1 MKNFSVLIGLA
12 ALLAAPALARASAG
26 QANNQ
31 NPAEAELPSAP
42 SAVAMPKEP
51 APAAKSTSQ
60 KGAENSRAEAET
72 KVALK
77 SLRSSEQSK
86 IPVSPQDSLTP
97 PPDQPGKEPPAA
109 APAPTAGKD
118 ENDDEGQY
126 RIRRKVDEVNV
137 TFTVTDKHGH
147 FIKGLTKE
155 VFNVLDDKRPPEA
168 IRGFS
173 ADTNLPLRVG
183 LLIDASNSVRD
194 RFKFEQEAAIEFLSQ
209 IVRPKSDKAFV
220 LGFDTTPEV
229 TQDFTNANEKLAKGI
244 RMIRPGGGT
253 ALFDALFYAC
263 RDKLMKQKDSEPVRR
278 AIILLSDGDDNQ
290 SRVTREE
297 AIEMAQRAEVVV
309 YTISTNLAPN
319 KDRGDKVMERIAE
332 ATGGRSFSP
341 FKIQDVSNAF
351 TDIQE
356 ELRSQYVI
364 AYKPANFV
372 GDGHYRSINIIAQN
386 KKFHVRS
393 RKGYFAPNK

>member
-194 RFKFEQEAAIEFLSQ
+194 RFKFEQEAAIEYLSQ

>member
-1 MKNFSVLIGLA
+1 
-12 ALLAAPALARASAG
+12 
-26 QANNQ
+26 
-31 NPAEAELPSAP
+31 
-42 SAVAMPKEP
+42 MPKEP
-51 APAAKSTSQ
+51 APATKPTPQ
-60 KGAENSRAEAET
+60 NGAASDRAEAET
-72 KVALK
+72 KVTLK
-77 SLRSSEQSK
+77 SLRNRPSEQSNT
-86 IPVSPQDSLTP
+86 PVSPQDSLTP
-97 PPDQPGKEPPAA
+97 PPDQPGKE

-118 ENDDEGQY
+118 ENDDESQY
-126 RIRRKVDEVNV
+126 RIKRKVDEVNV

-147 FIKGLTKE
+147 FIKGLTKD

-229 TQDFTNANEKLAKGI
+229 TQDFTNATEQLAKGI

-253 ALFDALFYAC
+253 ALFDALYYAS

-332 ATGGRSFSP
+332 ATGGRSFFP

-393 RKGYFAPNK
+393 RKGYFAPKK